1 MVDAMNLLTETI
13 NIYDNDFI
21 KILNGQ
27 MGKTKNEKTGNEF
40 DDSINKLCN
49 KINILGYS
57 STFLY
62 KKVNSIED
70 KTKDLEIKV
79 QGKMNTSDFKIKS
92 KKFKTKI
99 LNDFEE
105 LKKSEDKRIFEMDK
119 KFGSQIAAFEEMVR
133 EVEKK
138 TVWRIQDCEELL
150 RKRINDEYVDFTV
163 RNSEEK
169 LMKLI
174 NNISGGG
181 LEQYERMKAD
191 LERKI
196 KLLDETLNEKIKI
209 NKKQMKDIE
218 ERYFSNI

>member
-1 MVDAMNLLTETI
+1 
-13 NIYDNDFI
+13 
-21 KILNGQ
+21 
-27 MGKTKNEKTGNEF
+27 MGKAKNEKTGNEI

-49 KINILGYS
+49 KINILGHS
-57 STFLY
+57 STFLF
-62 KKVNSIED
+62 KKVNGVEE
-70 KTKDLEIKV
+70 KTKELEAKIME
-79 QGKMNTSDFKIKS
+79 KMNTNDYKRKS
-92 KKFKTKI
+92 KKFKNKI
-99 LNDFEE
+99 LSDFDE

-119 KFGSQIAAFEEMVR
+119 KFGTQIASFEEMVR

-174 NNISGGG
+174 NNITGGG
-181 LEQYERMKAD
+181 MEQYERMKTD
-191 LERKI
+191 LERRI
-196 KLLDETLNEKIKI
+196 KLLDDTLNEKIKI

-218 ERYFSNI
+218 DG

>member
-13 NIYDNDFI
+13 NLYDNDFI

-27 MGKTKNEKTGNEF
+27 MGKAKNEKTGNEF
-40 DDSINKLCN
+40 DDSISKLCN
-49 KINILGYS
+49 KINILGHS

-70 KTKDLEIKV
+70 KTKDLEAKV
-79 QGKMNTSDFKIKS
+79 QGKMNTSDYKFKS
-92 KKFKTKI
+92 KKFKNKI
-99 LNDFEE
+99 LSDFEE

-119 KFGSQIAAFEEMVR
+119 KFGSQISAFEEMVR

-169 LMKLI
+169 LIKLI

-181 LEQYERMKAD
+181 LEQYERMTAD
-191 LERKI
+191 LERNI

-218 ERYFSNI
+218 ERYFKI

>member
-1 MVDAMNLLTETI
+1 MNLLTETV

-27 MGKTKNEKTGNEF
+27 MGKAKNEKTGNEI

-49 KINILGYS
+49 KINILGHS
-57 STFLY
+57 STFLF
-62 KKVNSIED
+62 KKVNGVEE
-70 KTKDLEIKV
+70 KTKELEAKIME
-79 QGKMNTSDFKIKS
+79 KMNTNDYKRKS
-92 KKFKTKI
+92 KKFKNKI
-99 LNDFEE
+99 LSDFDE

-119 KFGSQIAAFEEMVR
+119 KFGTQIASFEEMVR

-174 NNISGGG
+174 NNITGGG
-181 LEQYERMKAD
+181 MEQYERMKTD
-191 LERKI
+191 LERRI
-196 KLLDETLNEKIKI
+196 KLLDDTLNEKIKI

-218 ERYFSNI
+218 DG

>member
-1 MVDAMNLLTETI
+1 MQLIDALNLLTETI

-27 MGKTKNEKTGNEF
+27 MGKAKSEKTSNEI

-49 KINILGYS
+49 KINILGHS
-57 STFLY
+57 STFLF
-62 KKVNSIED
+62 KKINGLEE
-70 KTKDLEIKV
+70 KTKELEAKTME
-79 QGKMNTSDFKIKS
+79 KMNTNDYKRKS

-105 LKKSEDKRIFEMDK
+105 LKKNDEKRFFEMDK
-119 KFGSQIAAFEEMVR
+119 KFGSQIAQFEEMVR

-163 RNSEEK
+163 KNSEEK

-174 NNISGGG
+174 NNITGGG
-181 LEQYERMKAD
+181 MEQYERMKAD
-191 LERKI
+191 LERRI
-196 KLLDETLNEKIKI
+196 KLMDDTLNEKIKI

-218 ERYFSNI
+218 DG

>member
-1 MVDAMNLLTETI
+1 
-13 NIYDNDFI
+13 
-21 KILNGQ
+21 
-27 MGKTKNEKTGNEF
+27 MGKARSEKTGNEL

-49 KINILGYS
+49 KINILGHS

-62 KKVNSIED
+62 KKINVVEE
-70 KTKDLEIKV
+70 KTKEVESKILE
-79 QGKMNTSDFKIKS
+79 KMNTNDYKTKS
-92 KKFKTKI
+92 KKFKKKI
-99 LNDFEE
+99 LDDFEE
-105 LKKSEDKRIFEMDK
+105 NKKSNDKRIFEMDK
-119 KFGSQIAAFEEMVR
+119 KFGAQIAQFEELVR

-181 LEQYERMKAD
+181 MEQYERMKGD
-191 LERKI
+191 LERRI
-196 KLLDETLNEKIKI
+196 KLLDETLNEKIKL
-209 NKKQMKDIE
+209 NKKQMKDLE
-218 ERYFSNI
+218 DRY